1 MIRTLEEQKEYIRK
15 WIGVEMGDLMLSTD
29 KQDKF
34 VHNEALDYL
43 YGILESLENK

>member
-1 MIRTLEEQKEYIRK
+1 MTKTLDEQKEYVRK

-34 VHNEALDYL
+34 VHNEAIDYL
-43 YGILESLENK
+43 YSILETLESR